1 MKSVRNS
8 QGLALML
15 VIWVL
20 AIFMVLAIS
29 LSYATKTEMSATI
42 AFRDAAEE
50 RFLAEG
56 AMERAFLELLLR
68 RTAPVSLV
76 EEERP
81 WRTDGTEYRV
91 DWEHGHAFVKIT
103 SEAGKIDI
111 NKAPELVLKNLMI
124 AMGIQGED
132 VDIIVDSI
140 QDWRDA
146 DNLHRLR
153 GAEDDYY
160 LSLRVPYKAKNGDF
174 TSIDE
179 LLLVRGVT
187 PELLYGSGTRKGLAD
202 LITVYSE
209 NGKINVSAAP
219 REALMGLPGMTA
231 EMADIVM
238 QFRQAREI
246 KTIQEFREIVGDL
259 YTPMSPYITAG
270 EGTVFTV
277 ESIGRKSEKKGGTGL
292 KAVVSLTGTRPTFL
306 YFRSPSD
313 TGTWK
318 KQESQPPL

>member
-1 MKSVRNS
+1 
-8 QGLALML
+8 ML

-20 AIFMVLAIS
+20 ALFMVLALS
-29 LSYATKTEMSATI
+29 LSYATKIEISATL

-56 AMERAFLELLLR
+56 AMERAFVEILLR
-68 RTAPVSLV
+68 KTVPVTAV
-76 EEERP
+76 EEEKP
-81 WRTDGTEYRV
+81 WRVDGTAYRV
-91 DWEHGHAFVKIT
+91 DGERGHALVKIT

-111 NKAPELVLKNLMI
+111 NKAPELVLKNLII
-124 AMGIQGED
+124 AMGVQGDD

-146 DNLHRLR
+146 DDLHRMR
-153 GAEDDYY
+153 GAEDSYY
-160 LSLRVPYKAKNGDF
+160 MSLQVPYKAKNADF
-174 TSIDE
+174 ESIEE

-187 PELLYGSGTRKGLAD
+187 MELLYGTASKKGLAD
-202 LITVYSE
+202 FITVYAE

-231 EMADIVM
+231 EVADMVL

-246 KTIQEFREIVGDL
+246 KTVQEFREIVGDL
-259 YTPMSPYITAG
+259 FTPMSPYIMAG
-270 EGTVFTV
+270 EGGVFTV
-277 ESIGRKSEKKGGTGL
+277 EAIGRKTENKGGTGM
-292 KAVVSLTGTRPTFL
+292 KAVVSFSGTRPNYL
-306 YFRSPSD
+306 YFRSPSE